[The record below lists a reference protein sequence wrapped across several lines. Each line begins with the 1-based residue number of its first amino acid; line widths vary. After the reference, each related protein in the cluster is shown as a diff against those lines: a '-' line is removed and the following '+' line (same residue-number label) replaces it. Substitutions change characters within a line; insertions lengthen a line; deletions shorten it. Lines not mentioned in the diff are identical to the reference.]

1 MSLWDEFKNFIARGS
16 VFDLAVGIVIGSA
29 FTTVVNSLV
38 KDVLMPPIGR
48 MTAGIDVSEL
58 YLNLSDTEYE
68 SLAQAT
74 EAGAA
79 TINYGMFLNNLIA
92 FLIVAAALFLVIRQ
106 YNRLQE
112 RFRPRPTA
120 AAPAQ
125 ASCPFCRS
133 PVATEASRCPHC
145 TSDLSAAD

>member
-1 MSLWDEFKNFIARGS
+1 MPLWDEFKTFVARGS

-48 MTAGIDVSEL
+48 LTAGIDVSEL
-58 YLNLSDTEYE
+58 YLNLSGTEYE

-74 EAGAA
+74 QAGAA

-92 FLIVAAALFLVIRQ
+92 FLIVAAALFLVVRQ

-112 RFRPRPTA
+112 RFRSKPAAVVPTE
-120 AAPAQ
+120 
-125 ASCPFCRS
+125 ASCPFCRK

-145 TSDLSAAD
+145 TSDLTAAG